1 MLLQGTCLALLGG
14 LLISEDNEDYLP
26 IIIKIPISPLLKFL
40 EPLENDSGFRGTS
53 TCSSSERRH
62 SSFNDP
68 KLVRPSKL
76 NSDTQHETTDTLSC
90 AASFTSEVVSE
101 GSSRSAVG

>member
-1 MLLQGTCLALLGG
+1 M
-14 LLISEDNEDYLP
+14 
-26 IIIKIPISPLLKFL
+26 KIPVSPLLKFL

-68 KLVRPSKL
+68 RLIRASKL
-76 NSDTQHETTDTLSC
+76 SSDNQHELTADTLSC
-90 AASFTSEVVSE
+90 TASFTSEVVSE